1 MDDTPSVHDQ
11 SVDVRCGMKGLKISA
26 HVPGL
31 CPLVARQRQ
40 PMGAD
45 LSLGLLCFS
54 DVLGDPPAGLRTFF
68 LVGMLLLL
76 GAPGI
81 ATRSKDAT
89 GGSWPYYYEQEAT
102 RDSARG
108 ASRFLVSQV
117 FLLYGISTMLCG
129 PSVKEI
135 RQAYSHLV
143 PMQMNSR
150 KLLARASLLGERV
163 AVCEGHL
170 PVASLLLVAM
180 PGAPS
185 SFLLLVAMPG
195 LLVASL
201 LLVAMPGAPSSFLL
215 LVAMPGARSSF
226 LLLVAMPGAPS
237 SFLLL
242 VAMPG
247 APSSFLLL
255 VAMPGAL
262 VASLLL
268 VAMPGALVAS
278 LLLVAMPGALVAS
291 LLLVAMPGAPSSFL
305 LLVAMPGAPSSFLLL
320 VRVGMPGA
328 PTSFLFLGAMPG
340 ATSSVLA
347 PSGVWITSSRLQPG
361 LYEKALYGAEVE
373 ETVNGFWRGKT
384 GAVPNEEAFSSLSS
398 SDQAKICNI
407 PLSQP
412 LFTAVPWPK
421 EETSPNATHP

>member
-195 LLVASL
+195 
-201 LLVAMPGAPSSFLL
+201 
-215 LVAMPGARSSF
+215 
-226 LLLVAMPGAPS
+226 
-237 SFLLL
+237 
-242 VAMPG
+242 
-247 APSSFLLL
+247 
-255 VAMPGAL
+255 
-262 VASLLL
+262 
-268 VAMPGALVAS
+268 
-278 LLLVAMPGALVAS
+278 
-291 LLLVAMPGAPSSFL
+291 
-305 LLVAMPGAPSSFLLL
+305 APSSFLLL